1 MPVQPLSFLPVPPP
15 AEGDSAPGA
24 DSIAV
29 ERRIQPIAAVN
40 LARMTHY
47 RGGTYSHT
55 VDTIVFVDGTRA
67 RTDLIRLN
75 PNIDAY
81 SLDFAAAAPTTHS
94 RYRADSWSAVP
105 HLQTRAHEAEVDW
118 ILRNSYPTRSTTQ
131 LSDALRVAGYPLGQR
146 NIAEHEAIAGTQAAI
161 WRFTNGLELDD
172 RPLNVPVRVA
182 ESEDAVTVEFDGKRQ
197 LADYS
202 ATVSSRNGAVLTLQ
216 KSVDGLTWQ
225 DVAASKVTV
234 APGNT
239 EVSKPLGVG
248 STLADSGHGTGR
260 SGYQHY
266 RLTIDG
272 DATVSDL
279 SFRLDSSRAY
289 RNSEAVVYLYNYLL
303 SGAAAA
309 RKAAVTPS
317 LEASGAVLGG
327 DLVGPFRLITA
338 DSAALKVSGGH
349 AIVDSAGVVIDAPL
363 KPESEFF
370 LRISEGAVA
379 LTLTIEVPGH
389 INGFGGRVITG
400 VAQDEAGNRTPLA
413 LAVPAQLVVEFDLE
427 WAEVLSAAQ

>member
-1 MPVQPLSFLPVPPP
+1 MPVHQLPVQPLH
-15 AEGDSAPGA
+15 GDSDTDFRS

-29 ERRIQPIAAVN
+29 ERRIQPMSAIN
-40 LARMTHY
+40 LSRMTHY

-55 VDTIVFVDGTRA
+55 VDTIVFADGTRA

-81 SLDFAAAAPTTHS
+81 SLDFAAAAPSTPS

-118 ILRNSYPTRSTTQ
+118 ILRNSYPTRSTAQ
-131 LSDALRVAGYPLGQR
+131 LSHDLRAAGYPLGQR

-172 RPLNVPVRVA
+172 RPLNVPVRISQSDNEVG
-182 ESEDAVTVEFDGKRQ
+182 VEFDGRRQ
-197 LADYS
+197 LAEYA

-216 KSVDGLTWQ
+216 KSVDGTHWQ
-225 DVAASKVTV
+225 NVAASQVTV
-234 APGNT
+234 LPGVT
-239 EVSKPLGVG
+239 TISKALGVG

-279 SFRLDSSRAY
+279 TFLLDNSRDY
-289 RNSEAVVYLYNYLL
+289 RNSEHVVYLYNYLL

-309 RKAAVTPS
+309 RRAAVTPS
-317 LEASGAVLGG
+317 LDVSGAVATG
-327 DLVGPFRLITA
+327 DLIGPFRLVTA
-338 DSAALKVSGGH
+338 DAAALRVSGGH
-349 AIVDSAGVVIDAPL
+349 TIVDGAGTVISGPL

-370 LRISEGAVA
+370 LHVSEGTAAV
-379 LTLTIEVPGH
+379 TLTIEVPGH

-400 VAQDEAGNRTPLA
+400 VAQDEAGNATPLA
-413 LAVPAQLVVEFDLE
+413 LAVPAQLVVEFDLRWTE
-427 WAEVLSAAQ
+427 ILTAAL

>member
-1 MPVQPLSFLPVPPP
+1 MPVQPLSYLPVPLP
-15 AEGDSAPGA
+15 AEGDSAPDT
-24 DSIAV
+24 DSIGV

-55 VDTIVFVDGTRA
+55 VDTIVFADGTRA

-81 SLDFAAAAPTTHS
+81 SLDFAAVAPTTHS

-131 LSDALRVAGYPLGQR
+131 LSHALRAAGYPLGQR

-172 RPLNVPVRVA
+172 RPLNVPVRLT
-182 ESEDAVTVEFDGKRQ
+182 ETDDAVTVEFDGKRQ

-202 ATVSSRNGAVLTLQ
+202 ASVSSRNGAVLTLQ
-216 KSVDGLTWQ
+216 KSADGLHWQ
-225 DVAASKVTV
+225 DVAASKVMV
-234 APGNT
+234 GAGVT
-239 EVSKPLGVG
+239 EIAKPLGVG
-248 STLADSGHGTGR
+248 STVADSGHGSGR

-272 DATVSDL
+272 DATVSGL
-279 SFRLDSSRAY
+279 AFRLDSSRGY

-317 LEASGAVLGG
+317 LEASQAVVDGS
-327 DLVGPFRLITA
+327 LVGPFRLITA
-338 DSAALKVSGGH
+338 DAAALKVSGGH
-349 AIVDSAGVVIDAPL
+349 AIVDADGAVIDAPL
-363 KPESEFF
+363 RPESEFF
-370 LRISEGAVA
+370 LRVSDGTVKV
-379 LTLTIEVPGH
+379 TLTVEVPGNP
-389 INGFGGRVITG
+389 NGFGGRVITG
-400 VAQDEAGNRTPLA
+400 VAQDEEGNRTPLA
-413 LAVPAQLVVEFDLE
+413 LAVPAQLVVEFDLG
-427 WAEVLSAAQ
+427 WAEILSAAL

>member
-1 MPVQPLSFLPVPPP
+1 MPVQPLSYLPVP
-15 AEGDSAPGA
+15 GDAASHA
-24 DSIAV
+24 DSITV

-40 LARMTHY
+40 LSRMTHY

-131 LSDALRVAGYPLGQR
+131 LSHALRAAGYPLGQR

-172 RPLNVPVRVA
+172 RPLNVPLRVT
-182 ESEDAVTVEFDGKRQ
+182 ESEEAVTVEFDGKRQ

-202 ATVSSRNGAVLTLQ
+202 ATVSSHNGAVLTLQ
-216 KSVDGLTWQ
+216 KSVDGLYWQ
-225 DVAASKVTV
+225 DVAASKVIV
-234 APGNT
+234 GSGVT

-248 STLADSGHGTGR
+248 STVADSGHGTGR

-279 SFRLDSSRAY
+279 AFRLDSSRGY

-317 LEASGAVLGG
+317 LEASHAVVDGG
-327 DLVGPFRLITA
+327 LVGPFRLITA
-338 DSAALKVSGGH
+338 DAAALRISGGH
-349 AIVDSAGVVIDAPL
+349 AIVDAAGAVIDTPL
-363 KPESEFF
+363 RPESEFF
-370 LRISEGAVA
+370 LRVSEGAVEVM
-379 LTLTIEVPGH
+379 LTVEVPGNP
-389 INGFGGRVITG
+389 NGFGGRVITG
-400 VAQDEAGNRTPLA
+400 VAQDEEGNRTPLA
-413 LAVPAQLVVEFDLE
+413 LAVPAQLVVEFDLGWTE
-427 WAEVLSAAQ
+427 ILTAAQ

>member
-1 MPVQPLSFLPVPPP
+1 MPAQPLSYLPVAVP
-15 AEGDSAPGA
+15 GDVISVAAP
-24 DSIAV
+24 ITV

-118 ILRNSYPTRSTTQ
+118 ILRNSYPTRSTTA
-131 LSDALRVAGYPLGQR
+131 LSRDLRAAGYPLGQR

-182 ESEDAVTVEFDGKRQ
+182 ESDDAVTVAFDGKRQ

-202 ATVSSRNGAVLTLQ
+202 ATVSSRDGAVLTLQ
-216 KSVDGLTWQ
+216 KSVDGVHWHN
-225 DVAASKVTV
+225 VAASQVTV
-234 APGNT
+234 GAGVT
-239 EVSKPLGVG
+239 EISKSLGVG
-248 STLADSGHGTGR
+248 STVADSGHGTGR
-260 SGYQHY
+260 SGYQHF

-279 SFRLDSSRAY
+279 AFRLDSSRGY
-289 RNSEAVVYLYNYLL
+289 RNSEAVVYLYQYLL

-317 LEASGAVLGG
+317 LETSGAVVEGA
-327 DLVGPFRLITA
+327 LVGPLRLITA
-338 DSAALKVSGGH
+338 DAAALKVSVGH
-349 AIVDSAGVVIDAPL
+349 SIVDAAGAVIDAPL

-370 LRISEGAVA
+370 LRVSEGAVA
-379 LTLTIEVPGH
+379 ATLTVEVPGNP
-389 INGFGGRVITG
+389 NGFGGRVITG
-400 VAQDEAGNRTPLA
+400 VAQDDAGNRTPLA
-413 LAVPAQLVVEFDLE
+413 LAVPAQLVVEFDLG
-427 WAEVLSAAQ
+427 WAEILTAAAQ

>member
-1 MPVQPLSFLPVPPP
+1 MPVQPLSYLPVAVP
-15 AEGDSAPGA
+15 GDVTSVTAP
-24 DSIAV
+24 ITV
-29 ERRIQPIAAVN
+29 ERRIQPVAAVS
-40 LARMTHY
+40 LARLTHY

-75 PNIDAY
+75 PNVDAY

-131 LSDALRVAGYPLGQR
+131 LSHALRASGYPLGQR

-172 RPLNVPVRVA
+172 RPLNVPVRLT
-182 ESEDAVTVEFDGKRQ
+182 ETDDAVTVEFDGKRQ

-216 KSVDGLTWQ
+216 KSVDGLNWQ

-272 DATVSDL
+272 DATVSNL
-279 SFRLDSSRAY
+279 SFRLDSSRGY
-289 RNSEAVVYLYNYLL
+289 RNSEAVVHLYHYLL

-317 LEASGAVLGG
+317 LEASRAVVGG
-327 DLVGPFRLITA
+327 GLVGPFRLITA
-338 DSAALKVSGGH
+338 DAAALKVSGGH
-349 AIVDSAGVVIDAPL
+349 AVVDATGVVIDAPL

-370 LRISEGAVA
+370 LRVSEGAVEV
-379 LTLTIEVPGH
+379 TLTVEVPGNP
-389 INGFGGRVITG
+389 NGFGGRVITG

-413 LAVPAQLVVEFDLE
+413 LAVPAQLVVEFDLQ
-427 WAEVLSAAQ
+427 WAEILSAAQ